1 MADIY
6 SHMPPTGPVFT
17 SKSRPFNSPLG
28 HQPSQHHLHSPTPAL
43 AHSSIHSQLPNFP
56 LSSTTPQRPSLK
68 RTRSDDEDDAMD
80 GSPTPADRRVLASA
94 KGRKLASIKRLRV
107 ETISGESP
115 GRTRPKGTEEKREEE
130 TAEDEVDAGV
140 LLGVSISRFLLVVPL
155 LIVSCGLHT
164 PCPAGLPASSH
175 LPLLQALL
183 AQMPQIKPTLLS
195 LIPRPTA
202 ETTRDAI
209 LDAVKKLREAVPYS
223 ATLSTSFPSTPQ
235 LPGTPT
241 GASSNSLGLGFAFG
255 AATASTPSFTVG
267 AAASL
272 RPSPTPQQRDSYV
285 LNRLRPAVQ
294 TFTTTVA
301 SYLPYFSLVPAP
313 VTLAS
318 LQQRNR
324 QPQQPHLNSKPPSHS
339 ETFTVLSTLTSSLLT
354 LPPAAAQALKQ
365 HSDLHSRVVAEWKA
379 WLHSLDN
386 HVNRE
391 GGIFGRDMVQS
402 WLTALEA
409 FSVGKPASTG
419 HALGSGLAFGT
430 NWLGGGRSGLG
441 SPTMS
446 STGEWGTPL
455 ASPGGLGFRFGSAV
469 APLVPSPALSSMHN
483 KDLMAQMKEVKD
495 DWISRVGWLAGRH
508 APPQD
513 FDPMEEQ

>member
-1 MADIY
+1 
-6 SHMPPTGPVFT
+6 MPPTRPVFT
-17 SKSRPFNSPLG
+17 SKSMPFNSPLG
-28 HQPSQHHLHSPTPAL
+28 HQPSQHHLHSPTPVL
-43 AHSSIHSQLPNFP
+43 AHSSIHSQLPNLP
-56 LSSTTPQRPSLK
+56 SSSTTPQRLSLK
-68 RTRSDDEDDAMD
+68 RARSDDEDDAMD
-80 GSPTPADRRVLASA
+80 GSPTPADKRVLTSA
-94 KGRKLASIKRLRV
+94 KGRKLASMKRLRV
-107 ETISGESP
+107 ETTSGEAP
-115 GRTRPKGTEEKREEE
+115 GRTRPKGSEEKREDE

-140 LLGVSISRFLLVVPL
+140 LLGMSIRRLTLVVSL
-155 LIVSCGLHT
+155 LIGSCGSPAIFL
-164 PCPAGLPASSH
+164 AGLPASSH

-183 AQMPQIKPTLLS
+183 AQMPHIKPTLLS

-223 ATLSTSFPSTPQ
+223 ATLSTSPSTPQ
-235 LPGTPT
+235 ITGTPT
-241 GASSNSLGLGFAFG
+241 GASGNSLGLGFAFG
-255 AATASTPSFTVG
+255 AATASTPSFALG
-267 AAASL
+267 AASV

-294 TFTTTVA
+294 AFTTTVA

-313 VTLAS
+313 VTLLS

-324 QPQQPHLNSKPPSHS
+324 QPQQTHVNSKPPSHS

-354 LPPAAAQALKQ
+354 LPPTAAQALKQ
-365 HSDLHSRVVAEWKA
+365 QSDLHPRVVNEWKA
-379 WLHSLDN
+379 WLNSLDD

-391 GGIFGRDMVQS
+391 GGIFGRDMAQS

-419 HALGSGLAFGT
+419 HALGSGLAFGA
-430 NWLGGGRSGLG
+430 NLLGSGRSGWGTPIL
-441 SPTMS
+441 S
-446 STGEWGTPL
+446 STSQWGTPL
-455 ASPGGLGFRFGSAV
+455 ASPSGLGFGFGSAV
-469 APLVPSPALSSMHN
+469 ATPATAPSSAHS

-508 APPQD
+508 APPQG